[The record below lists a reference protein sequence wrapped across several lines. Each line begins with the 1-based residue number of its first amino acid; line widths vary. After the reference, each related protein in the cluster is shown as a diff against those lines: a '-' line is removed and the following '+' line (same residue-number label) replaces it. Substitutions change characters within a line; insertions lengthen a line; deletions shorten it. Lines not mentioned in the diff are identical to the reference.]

1 MNKYI
6 NDFINDRKS
15 YCSDKTIL
23 YYTENLKKF
32 SSWLDKN
39 EINVSDL
46 SAGVL
51 KDYILDLR
59 GTGVKN
65 TSCNTYYRA
74 VKVFC
79 KWLYNK
85 NVFSDDITLN
95 IKQPRNDADIVRPL
109 LINEAALCD
118 QVFLSGIENGLRN
131 FCIFHLMLDCGLRRQ
146 EVINLHFSDVSENY
160 ITIRNT
166 KFNKSRVVLLPAFL
180 YKSINNYAAGQY
192 NMFLDRHYKE
202 QITINTIRKIF
213 ANLKKQSGVVRVH
226 PHLLRHTF
234 ATSYLYNGGNMEML
248 RLLLG
253 HADYNITQNYL
264 HLVAQ
269 EQLIGSD
276 IYQIDDIF
284 FKNKNKR

>member
-1 MNKYI
+1 MNNYI
-6 NDFINDRKS
+6 DDFIRDRKS
-15 YCSDKTIL
+15 YCSSRTVE
-23 YYTENLKKF
+23 YYIENLNKF
-32 SSWLDKN
+32 SSWLNKN
-39 EINVSDL
+39 EINILDL
-46 SAGVL
+46 SADDL

-59 GTGVKN
+59 GTGIKN
-65 TSCNTYYRA
+65 TSCCTYYRA

-79 KWLYNK
+79 KWLYDRQ
-85 NVFSDDITLN
+85 VFNNDITLN
-95 IKQPRNDADIVRPL
+95 IKQPRSDADIVRPL
-109 LINEAALCD
+109 LINEAASCD

-180 YKSINNYAAGQY
+180 YKSIKNYAAGGQY
-192 NMFLDRHYKE
+192 EFFLDRYYKE
-202 QITINTIRKIF
+202 QITDNTIRKIF
-213 ANLKKQSGVVRVH
+213 ANLKKQSGIKRVH

-234 ATSYLYNGGNMEML
+234 ATSYLYHGGNMEML

-269 EQLIGSD
+269 EQLIGSE
-276 IYQIDDIF
+276 IYKLDDIF
-284 FKNKNKR
+284 FKGRW